1 MPLTAIGAHEALF
14 DSTCCSDETWAGIHK
29 VHPRAELSCR
39 DCRAP
44 MHAKVSSTGLRFF
57 AHDSLQPGCPS
68 LGETPAHLEL
78 KRAIAFA
85 IRSAGY
91 RAVLE
96 AVPTAGDTGGWR
108 ADVLGIS
115 PDGRRIAF
123 EVQLAGMTIEA
134 GRERTS
140 RYADD
145 GIGCVWVSSKQA
157 PWMTALPSCHVRAGD
172 GQLIADRGLARLVT
186 HFRSTRWEQAEPVAF
201 RKVALGLLNGRIEV
215 VSDHSYAETS
225 GDRSYFI
232 RDAVLLVGSEDV
244 RRLASLRAAERD
256 AKARLREA
264 QERTRLDHARHS
276 ANLMALYERQHR
288 VLQQALAQAASDLRG
303 GEMRLGVP
311 PKPWDGAFPT
321 PLRLARGS
329 DATAGAAVLWAQ
341 PAGSEARLWGVVCPV
356 AGKATPALGRSW
368 RRRGVRVFV
377 ESVGEARRVAASL
390 EWSASE
396 LTVVSGTEPG
406 ADDDASTDR
415 RTAELST
422 EALLQDA

>member
-1 MPLTAIGAHEALF
+1 MPLTAIGAHSQLL
-14 DSTCCSDETWAGIHK
+14 DSTCCDSDTWAGIHK

-39 DCRAP
+39 DCDTP
-44 MHAKVSSTGLRFF
+44 MHAKVSPSGLRFF

-68 LGETPAHLEL
+68 LGESAAHLEL
-78 KRAIAFA
+78 KRAIALA
-85 IRSAGY
+85 IRSIGC

-96 AVPTAGDTGGWR
+96 AVPAGEDIGGWR

-115 PDGRRIAF
+115 PSGRRIAF
-123 EVQLAGMTIEA
+123 EAQLAGMTIEE
-134 GRERTS
+134 GRQRTD
-140 RYADD
+140 RYAAD
-145 GIGCVWVSSKQA
+145 GVGCVWVSSKNA
-157 PWMTALPSCHVRAGD
+157 SWMTALPSCHVLAAD
-172 GQLIADRGLARLVT
+172 GPLTADRGLARLAT
-186 HFRSTRWEQAEPVAF
+186 KGPLARWEQAEPVEF
-201 RKVALGLLNGRIEV
+201 RKVALGLLTSRIEV
-215 VSDHSYAETS
+215 VSDYSYAETS

-232 RDAVLLVGSEDV
+232 RDAVLLVGHEDV

-276 ANLMALYERQHR
+276 ANLMALYERQQR
-288 VLQQALAQAASDLRG
+288 VLQQALAQAASNLRG
-303 GEMRLGVP
+303 GEIRLGVP

-341 PAGSEARLWGVVCPV
+341 PPGSEARLWGVVCPV

-390 EWSASE
+390 EWSALE
-396 LTVVSGTEPG
+396 LTVVSGVEPG
-406 ADDDASTDR
+406 ADDNANSDR
-415 RTAELST
+415 CTADLST